1 MQIHSFLS
9 TVILIF
15 ILMITGCEPNDFVEE
30 GISSQ
35 ELSKWKTIGK
45 GKTSIKDHEFVFE
58 EIDSSDGF
66 FLVSPKSYQGDMVIQ
81 YKIKA
86 LSKASVLIVLFS
98 ASDTKETIQL
108 TLPEKNAAAEDIWE
122 WRRKMNHYNVTFNN
136 KSHGYTPFFYK
147 NVSSLER
154 DFHLRK
160 QENVMN
166 HNQWVSVEIGKKE
179 NKVWFSLND
188 SIIFERTDYNP
199 LLGGH
204 ILFRISGASTQE
216 ETILAKASIKDLTIY
231 HKEK

>member
-1 MQIHSFLS
+1 MQINSFLS

-98 ASDTKETIQL
+98 ASDTKENYTVNL
-108 TLPEKNAAAEDIWE
+108 TRKECCRRRYLGMAKKNE
-122 WRRKMNHYNVTFNN
+122 
-136 KSHGYTPFFYK
+136 
-147 NVSSLER
+147 SL
-154 DFHLRK
+154 
-160 QENVMN
+160 
-166 HNQWVSVEIGKKE
+166 
-179 NKVWFSLND
+179 
-188 SIIFERTDYNP
+188 
-199 LLGGH
+199 
-204 ILFRISGASTQE
+204 
-216 ETILAKASIKDLTIY
+216 
-231 HKEK
+231 